1 MPIFDIGQG
10 QIIRRTIFSQ
20 EIARG
25 VILVCFCDLELKRA
39 TALFTRR
46 FTGVTLIFRKQIP
59 S

>member
-1 MPIFDIGQG
+1 MPIFDIGQE

-25 VILVCFCDLELKRA
+25 AILVRFRDLGLKRA
-39 TALFTRR
+39 TVLFTRR